1 MIQDA
6 NVPVLNLP
14 TLWPDSDGASFYLWG
29 GGTTPSDPTTPDLA
43 LWKFTADGA
52 GSGSW
57 SKQLSSDSAAFSN
70 LTRPY
75 GAAIATGGD
84 VGYALSGVVTSH
96 SDPNFEGD
104 AIPLPGLVSFNMSS
118 GGWKNESSVGY
129 SSNGMGLWGHMQHV
143 PGFGTDG
150 LLVMFGGQS
159 TSPDLYQPGTFS
171 NANPEFIPFD
181 NITIYDPVSKIW
193 HSQVTTGEHPSPR
206 DSFCAVGVQGV
217 NGTYEM

>member
-1 MIQDA
+1 
-6 NVPVLNLP
+6 
-14 TLWPDSDGASFYLWG
+14 
-29 GGTTPSDPTTPDLA
+29 
-43 LWKFTADGA
+43 
-52 GSGSW
+52 
-57 SKQLSSDSAAFSN
+57 
-70 LTRPY
+70 
-75 GAAIATGGD
+75 
-84 VGYALSGVVTSH
+84 
-96 SDPNFEGD
+96 
-104 AIPLPGLVSFNMSS
+104 
-118 GGWKNESSVGY
+118 
-129 SSNGMGLWGHMQHV
+129 MQHV

-171 NANPEFIPFD
+171 NANPEFIASD

>member
-1 MIQDA
+1 MEVRTIQDA

-29 GGTTPSDPTTPDLA
+29 GGTMPSDPTTPDLA

-70 LTRPY
+70 FTRPY
-75 GAAIATGGD
+75 GATIATGRD

-129 SSNGMGLWGHMQHV
+129 SSNGMGL
-143 PGFGTDG
+143 
-150 LLVMFGGQS
+150 
-159 TSPDLYQPGTFS
+159 
-171 NANPEFIPFD
+171 
-181 NITIYDPVSKIW
+181 
-193 HSQVTTGEHPSPR
+193 
-206 DSFCAVGVQGV
+206 
-217 NGTYEM
+217 